1 MMAPDSPCAPASE
14 NSSVWIGG
22 FVMVRVVVLVLLL
35 MYCAGSIEAQ
45 QPPASSIAERTSGL
59 QRQDGFIPF
68 YWDAARGRV
77 LMEIPVFDEDVLY
90 YISAASGAGSVELS
104 FDRGILNSSVIHFHR
119 SGPRVLVIE
128 QNLRYRA
135 VDGHDA
141 LVENVRDSFPVSV
154 LAALPVEADEN
165 GRVLVDATPLFIR
178 DAADVVGDLRR
189 ANQGTF
195 RFDAARS
202 GFYPARM
209 KAFPDN
215 TEIETILTFAGEQTG
230 LLINNVTPNPQ
241 SFTLRI
247 HHSFLR
253 APTGYTP
260 RRADPRIGVSSIAFR
275 DYARPF
281 NESTEV
287 RWVTRWR
294 LEKQD
299 PKAAISEPKK
309 PIVFYLDPAIPEPIR
324 SAMREG
330 ALWWNKPFEAAGFRN
345 AVQVKDPT
353 PDMDPMDIR
362 YAWILWINRDER
374 GFSSGGT
381 YRDPRTGE
389 ILGSKTRMDSHRVRT
404 IGNYFESYT
413 PTTGGGGDD
422 DECGMV
428 LHVPEEVLA
437 LAAQPD
443 SRMPAAQRDLVLLR
457 QSLLTAHELGHVM
470 GFGHNWASSI
480 NDRASVMEYP
490 TPRVKVTNGRLDLSD
505 AFQRST
511 GLYDDFLARYA
522 YTEFPAGRE
531 QQGLEDII
539 REMRAK
545 NILYVPSTDPRWVW
559 YDDRATPTEYLRET
573 MAARK
578 IMLEQY
584 GPGILQAGEP
594 IGALRDM
601 RLWMTYLHHR
611 WAIESGIGYIGGMYH
626 NIVVKGETLPPTEIV
641 PAALQREVL
650 GLLMEALQPAN
661 LAIPETLLAQLTPAP
676 GANLEDMAND
686 YAFDHLRAARI
697 LSAMILEPLF
707 TPARAAR
714 LVAFADRQPDALSL
728 PQVVDAVLDATWRAP
743 ADTNARDASL
753 RRVTQRVALD
763 SLMMLGAHADTSPEV
778 RAYVL
783 DQIAALGESLR
794 NRTDQNPITNA
805 HYRQAGRDIARY
817 LENPAENAPK
827 SVLVWGSRPRS
838 RYPLPPGPPLG

>member
-1 MMAPDSPCAPASE
+1 
-14 NSSVWIGG
+14 V
-22 FVMVRVVVLVLLL
+22 
-35 MYCAGSIEAQ
+35 
-45 QPPASSIAERTSGL
+45 
-59 QRQDGFIPF
+59 PF
-68 YWDAARGRV
+68 YWDAVRGRV

-90 YISAASGAGSVELS
+90 YVSAASGAGSVEMS
-104 FDRGILNSSVIHFHR
+104 FDRGILGSSVIHFQR
-119 SGPRVLVIE
+119 SGPRVLVVE
-128 QNLRYRA
+128 QNLGYRA
-135 VDGHDA
+135 VGGHDA
-141 LVENVRDSFPVSV
+141 LVENVRDSFPSSV
-154 LAALPVEADEN
+154 IAGLAVEAEQN
-165 GRVLVDATPLFIR
+165 GRVLVDATSLFMR
-178 DAADVVGDLRR
+178 DASDVIGGLRR
-189 ANQGTF
+189 ASQGAF
-195 RFDAARS
+195 RLDATRS
-202 GFYPARM
+202 GFYPPRM

-215 TEIETILTFAGEQTG
+215 TEIETIITFAADQPGA
-230 LLINNVTPNPQ
+230 LVANVTPDPQ

-253 APTGYTP
+253 APVAYTP
-260 RRADPRIGVSSIAFR
+260 RRADPRIGVSSVNFR
-275 DYARPF
+275 DYAKPF
-281 NESTEV
+281 NENTEV
-287 RWVTRWR
+287 EWVTRWR
-294 LEKQD
+294 LEKQN
-299 PKAAISEPKK
+299 PAAAMSEPKK
-309 PIVFYLDPAIPEPIR
+309 PIVFYLDAAIPEPIR

-389 ILGSKTRMDSHRVRT
+389 ILGSKTRMDSHRIRT

-413 PTTGGGGDD
+413 PTTGGGDAGAN

-437 LAAQPD
+437 LASQAATA
-443 SRMPAAQRDLVLLR
+443 MPAAQRELVLRR
-457 QSLLTAHELGHVM
+457 QTLLTAHELGHVM

-490 TPRVKVTNGRLDLSD
+490 TPRVKVVGARLDLSE
-505 AFQRST
+505 AFQPST
-511 GLYDDFLARYA
+511 GLYDDFMARYA
-522 YTEFPAGRE
+522 YTELPADRE
-531 QQGLEDII
+531 RQGLEAII
-539 REMRAK
+539 AEMRAK

-559 YDDRATPTEYLRET
+559 YDDRATPTAYLRET
-573 MAARK
+573 TAARR
-578 IMLEQY
+578 IMLSQY
-584 GPGILQAGEP
+584 GPGILQPGEP

-611 WAIESGIGYIGGMYH
+611 WAIESGLGYVGGMYH

-650 GLLMEALQPAN
+650 GLLMEVIQPAN
-661 LAIPETLLAQLTPAP
+661 LTIPETLLTALTPTP
-676 GANLEDMAND
+676 GANLEDMGDD

-697 LSAMILEPLF
+697 LSAMVLEPLL

-714 LVAFADRQPDALSL
+714 LVAFADRQPNGLSL
-728 PQVVDAVLDATWRAP
+728 PDVVEAVLGATWRAAP
-743 ADTNARDASL
+743 DTDPRHRSL
-753 RRVTQRVALD
+753 RRVTERVALD
-763 SLMMLGAHADTSPEV
+763 SMMMLGGHAETSPEV

-783 DQIAALGESLR
+783 DQVVRLGESLR
-794 NRTDQNPITNA
+794 ARKDQNPMTEA
-805 HYRQAGRDIARY
+805 HYRQAERDIARY
-817 LENPAENAPK
+817 LENPAANTPK